1 MSKLAVVL
9 FNLGGPDRPEAGRPC
24 LFNLFNDPAIIAAP
38 APIRWALAQFISR
51 RRAPHARAIYGEIGG
66 GSPIVANTEEQAA
79 ALAHVL
85 AESGREGDI
94 AKVFVAMRYWHPRSN
109 EVASAVAAFGPDE
122 IVLLPLYPQFST
134 TTTASS
140 VADWHRAARHAGLA
154 APTRTICCYPPQ
166 SGFIAG
172 LASSVRA
179 GLAEARRHGAPRLL
193 LSAHGLPER
202 IVARGDPYQWQVEET
217 ATALVEALAEPGL
230 AEPGLVEPGLAEP
243 GLAESE
249 LAESELDWRVCYQS
263 RVGPLRWIGPA
274 TDDELRRAG
283 ADKVPVV
290 LTPIAFVSEHSET
303 LVELDVTYRDLAAA
317 SGVPH
322 YVRTPTV
329 GVQTAFI
336 AGLAALV
343 RAAPGFDRPVCS
355 MSGERRCPS
364 RFSGCPMAAGDG

>member
-9 FNLGGPDRPEAGRPC
+9 FNLGGPDRPEAVRPF
-24 LFNLFNDPAIIAAP
+24 LFNLFNDPAIIGAP
-38 APIRWALAQFISR
+38 APMRWALAQFISR
-51 RRAPHARAIYGEIGG
+51 RRTPRARAIYAEIGG
-66 GSPIVANTEEQAA
+66 GSPLVANTEEQAA

-85 AESGREGDI
+85 EETGRAGDV
-94 AKVFVAMRYWHPRSN
+94 AKVFVAMRYWHPRGD
-109 EVASAVAAFGPDE
+109 EVAGAVAAFGPDE

-140 VADWHRAARHAGLA
+140 VADWHRAARNAGLA
-154 APTRTICCYPPQ
+154 APTRTICCYPRQ

-179 GLAEARRHGAPRLL
+179 GLTEARQHGRPRLL

-202 IVARGDPYQWQVEET
+202 IVASGDPYQWQIEQT
-217 ATALVEALAEPGL
+217 AAALAE
-230 AEPGLVEPGLAEP
+230 ELAEP
-243 GLAESE
+243 GLAESD
-249 LAESELDWRVCYQS
+249 LDWRVCYQS
-263 RVGPLRWIGPA
+263 RVGRLRWIGPA

-303 LVELDVTYRDLAAA
+303 LVELDIACRDLAAA

-329 GVQTAFI
+329 GVRATFI
-336 AGLAALV
+336 SGLAALV
-343 RAAPGFDRPVCS
+343 RAAPGFDGPVCS
-355 MSGERRCPS
+355 MSGGRDCPA
-364 RFSGCPMAAGDG
+364 RFSGCPVAAGDG